1 MKKLLTPTIILFF
14 FLLVAPASAQR
25 LMIKPFYGYLL
36 PQMSDV
42 NERIEN
48 QIEGWRELLGVPVP
62 SPEKIAGNGVFGA
75 QVQYQLNDDY
85 FLALN
90 ASHYQKKVAT
100 EYSNDT
106 APTPENFLYEREVET
121 TDVTVHLN
129 YYFNYSPDNRFNKY
143 LGIGVG
149 LIFAKARSNT
159 QSSFVTN
166 PSSKVLLASV
176 DTQGDFSGNSVTAAF
191 SGGLDFGLSNSI
203 SLWGEAG
210 YQYAK
215 VGQMEGTVSRP
226 DNQNAAFTTTTSFD
240 FSGFYFRAG
249 LGIGLPF

>member
-1 MKKLLTPTIILFF
+1 MKNLTRPASILFC
-14 FLLVAPASAQR
+14 LMLVAPASAQR

-42 NERIEN
+42 NERIER
-48 QIEGWRELLGVPVP
+48 QIEGWRELVGVPIP
-62 SPEKIAGNGVFGA
+62 FPEKIAGNGVFGA
-75 QVQYQLNDDY
+75 QAQYQLNDEY

-90 ASHYQKKVAT
+90 VSHYQKKVAT
-100 EYSNDT
+100 EYSDDA
-106 APTPENFLYEREVET
+106 APIPQNFLYEREVET
-121 TDVTVHLN
+121 TDVTLHLN
-129 YYFNYSPDNRFNKY
+129 YYFNYDPANRLNKY
-143 LGIGVG
+143 LGVGAG

-159 QSSFVTN
+159 KSSFVTN
-166 PSSKVLLASV
+166 PNSKVLLAPV
-176 DTQGDFSGNSVTAAF
+176 DTQGDFSGNSVTAVF
-191 SGGLDFGLSNSI
+191 SGGLDFGLSNFV
-203 SLWGEAG
+203 SLWSEVG

-226 DNQNAAFTTTTSFD
+226 DNQNAAFTTNTSFD